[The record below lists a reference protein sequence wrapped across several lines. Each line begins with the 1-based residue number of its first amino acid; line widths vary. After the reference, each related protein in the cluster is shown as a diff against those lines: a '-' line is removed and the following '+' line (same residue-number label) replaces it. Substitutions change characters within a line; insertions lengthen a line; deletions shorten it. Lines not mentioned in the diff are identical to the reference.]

1 MKQPFAQLND
11 ELERYQAAMRA
22 CRRCVEAGFL
32 ATAHP
37 VFRGNARQRLM
48 IVGQAPG
55 AQADARDVPWSGQ
68 SGRIL
73 RGWMAQAGFP
83 EETFFDTWYLTSLT
97 KCFPGKATG
106 GKGDRAPSAAEIALC
121 RGHLDREIA
130 LVRPD
135 LIVTLGRLAAV
146 ALIPGVRKLP
156 LAGLVGARYQ
166 ADLGYGEIPI
176 VPLPH
181 PSGVSRWRNDPANR
195 ALIAQALA
203 LLNAERRH
211 IDRVDSRGSVHTM
224 ETHGG
229 VSGEVGRSSWNGK
242 EVTVDDLPD

>member
-1 MKQPFAQLND
+1 MKQPFAQSNETLD
-11 ELERYQAAMRA
+11 RYQITMRA
-22 CRRCVEAGFL
+22 CQRCVEAGFL

-37 VFRGNARQRLM
+37 VFRGNANQRLM
-48 IVGQAPG
+48 IIGQAPG

-73 RGWMAQAGFP
+73 RGWMTAAGFP
-83 EETFFDTWYLTSLT
+83 EESFFDTWYLTSLT

-121 RGHLDREIA
+121 RDHLDRELA
-130 LVRPD
+130 LVQPE

-146 ALIPGVRKLP
+146 ALIPDVRRLP
-156 LAGLVGARYQ
+156 LAELVGARYQ
-166 ADLGYGEIPI
+166 ANLGYGEIPI

-195 ALIAQALA
+195 ALIDQGLVLLA
-203 LLNAERRH
+203 AERLQKRLF
-211 IDRVDSRGSVHTM
+211 
-224 ETHGG
+224 E
-229 VSGEVGRSSWNGK
+229 E
-242 EVTVDDLPD
+242 

>member
-1 MKQPFAQLND
+1 MKQPFAQLDD
-11 ELERYQAAMRA
+11 ELERHQAAMRA
-22 CRRCVEAGFL
+22 CARCVEAGLL

-146 ALIPGVRKLP
+146 ALIPSVRKLP
-156 LAGLVGARYQ
+156 LAELVGVRYQ

-176 VPLPH
+176 LPLPH

-195 ALIAQALA
+195 ALIDQGLA
-203 LLNAERRH
+203 LLADERQRLG
-211 IDRVDSRGSVHTM
+211 IQTR
-224 ETHGG
+224 
-229 VSGEVGRSSWNGK
+229 
-242 EVTVDDLPD
+242 